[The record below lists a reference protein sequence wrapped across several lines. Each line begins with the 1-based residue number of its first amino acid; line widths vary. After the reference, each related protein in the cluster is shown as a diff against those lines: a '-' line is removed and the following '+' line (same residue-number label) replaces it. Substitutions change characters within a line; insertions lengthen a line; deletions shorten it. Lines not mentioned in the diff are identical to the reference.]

1 MPVRKRQEVQEV
13 PRREHVVGGPTL
25 ARAAAA
31 VGSGVALACAF
42 PPVAV
47 SGLAWFALV
56 PLLLAARGRPP
67 REASGWALLAGLA
80 FWLPSLRWISCVT
93 TAGWLTLAAY
103 CALYMIPPVLLWAR
117 WPVRFGEE
125 HGARI
130 LRVAAFA
137 AAWTAAEY
145 LRGVLLTGFPWNPL
159 GVSQARS
166 VGLIQHA
173 AWGGAGAVSALVA
186 LANAALASEL
196 DGLIRRRRAGRVELT
211 LALGLLIAALISG
224 QRMQNAGLRRESGA
238 GRNLRIAMIQT
249 AVPQFEKWT
258 PEFIEDMYGKIG
270 RLTDA
275 ALRSGPLDL
284 LVWPET
290 AVPDDLRM
298 SADAFDL
305 LSSID
310 WRGVPAL
317 VGALD
322 SEFGAAARPAYYNTA
337 YLIED
342 GRRIVQ
348 TYDKQH
354 LVLFGEYV
362 PFGDALPFLR
372 RLTPVEQ
379 TVEAG
384 RRPVVFRLPGDQA
397 RFSVL
402 ICFEDVIPRLSRD
415 FARRGAELL
424 VNMTNDAWFDGSAG
438 ARQHLW
444 NSVFRCVETRLPMAR
459 CANSGITGW
468 VDSTG
473 RVREELPA
481 TGPDG
486 APVPG
491 FLRATLPLAG
501 PDPAAT
507 FYLRHGDVWSW
518 LCLAASALAALA
530 MRNPKPPPAKSP

>member
-1 MPVRKRQEVQEV
+1 M
-13 PRREHVVGGPTL
+13 
-25 ARAAAA
+25 
-31 VGSGVALACAF
+31 
-42 PPVAV
+42 AV

-56 PLLLAARGRPP
+56 PLLWSLRNDGSL
-67 REASGWALLAGLA
+67 RETAGSALLAGLA
-80 FWLPSLRWISCVT
+80 FWIPSLHWIACVT
-93 TAGWLTLAAY
+93 TPGWLILSAY
-103 CALYMIPPVLLWAR
+103 CALYFIPPALLWAR
-117 WPVRFGEE
+117 WPARFGTA
-125 HGARI
+125 HGARV

-145 LRGVLLTGFPWNPL
+145 LRGVLFTGFPWNPL

-173 AWGGAGAVSALVA
+173 AWGGAGAVSALIA

-196 DGLIRRRRAGRVELT
+196 EGLIRRRRAGRVELT
-211 LALGLLIAALISG
+211 LALGLLVAAFIGG
-224 QRMQNAGLRRESGA
+224 QRMRNAELRRESGA
-238 GRNLRIAMIQT
+238 ERNLRIAMIQT

-258 PEFIEDMYGKIG
+258 PEFIEDMYRKIG
-270 RLTDA
+270 RWSDA

-290 AVPDDLRM
+290 AVPEDLRM

-305 LSSID
+305 LASIE
-310 WRGVPAL
+310 WRGVPVL

-322 SEFGAAARPAYYNTA
+322 SGYDDPARPSYYNTA
-337 YLIED
+337 FLLAE
-342 GRRIVQ
+342 GRRIVE

-362 PFGDALPFLR
+362 PFDDVLPFLR

-384 RRPVVFRLPGDQA
+384 RRPVVFRLPENPAQ
-397 RFSVL
+397 FSVL
-402 ICFEDVIPRLSRD
+402 ICFEDVFPRLSRD

-444 NSVFRCVETRLPMAR
+444 NSMFRCVETRLPMAR
-459 CANSGITGW
+459 CANSGITCW
-468 VDSTG
+468 VDSAG

-481 TGPDG
+481 TDSNGKPT
-486 APVPG
+486 PG
-491 FLRATLPLAG
+491 FLRATVPLA
-501 PDPAAT
+501 PADPAAT
-507 FYLRHGDVWSW
+507 FYLRHGDLWSG
-518 LCLAASALAALA
+518 LCLAASILAGIVMSWRPRRSSA
-530 MRNPKPPPAKSP
+530 MIASCRSSQ